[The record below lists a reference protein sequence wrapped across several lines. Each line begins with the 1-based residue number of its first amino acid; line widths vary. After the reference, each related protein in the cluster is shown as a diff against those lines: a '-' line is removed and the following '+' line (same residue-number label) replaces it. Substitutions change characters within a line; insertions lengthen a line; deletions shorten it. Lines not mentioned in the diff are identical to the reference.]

1 MVTKSNK
8 SRWLTWVRKAKK
20 PFENHLTIVW
30 EPSGTSTRAAGRH
43 PKPSKSGLCDQ
54 RVLVVRIAEVHQF
67 GVSASDI
74 ETTAETTAMADLT
87 R

>member
-1 MVTKSNK
+1 MGAQG
-8 SRWLTWVRKAKK
+8 SR
-20 PFENHLTIVW
+20 IVW
-30 EPSGTSTRAAGRH
+30 EPSGTSTLPARKR
-43 PKPSKSGLCDQ
+43 PKRPKSGLCDQ

-74 ETTAETTAMADLT
+74 EMTAMADLT

>member
-8 SRWLTWVRKAKK
+8 SRWLTWVRKSKK
-20 PFENHLTIVW
+20 PSENHLTIVW
-30 EPSGTSTRAAGRH
+30 EPSGTSTRPAGKR
-43 PKPSKSGLCDQ
+43 PKRSKSGLCDQ
-54 RVLVVRIAEVHQF
+54 RVLVVPIAEVHQF

-74 ETTAETTAMADLT
+74 ETTAETTAMADWD

>member
-8 SRWLTWVRKAKK
+8 SRWLTWVR
-20 PFENHLTIVW
+20 ETQG
-30 EPSGTSTRAAGRH
+30 PSGTGTRPAGRR

-74 ETTAETTAMADLT
+74 ETTAEMTAMADST